1 MEGGGAEGVASAVAE
16 YNYMYTVISC
26 IRGGRE
32 GGREGVREEEQRER
46 ERGAGESSPVMFAWL
61 EPLVLESDGV
71 LSSSILYVTT
81 ILPLR
86 KLIYKDL
93 ISIPLQRYLVLDLG
107 MGPLKFDTY
116 TLTMI
121 YYASL
126 CSSYVFE
133 RILG

>member
-1 MEGGGAEGVASAVAE
+1 MEGGGAEGVASAVTE
-16 YNYMYTVISC
+16 DNYMYTVINC
-26 IRGGRE
+26 IR

-86 KLIYKDL
+86 KLI
-93 ISIPLQRYLVLDLG
+93 IQ
-107 MGPLKFDTY
+107 MT
-116 TLTMI
+116 
-121 YYASL
+121 
-126 CSSYVFE
+126 
-133 RILG
+133 